1 MANKTK
7 RLSKKFRRYKR
18 AYINKTKQEANV
30 HETPPLASQIISD
43 DLFLAANVE
52 NAVHD
57 SFDSFPAG
65 TNVSEIAEK
74 ITTNI
79 KSSMSDIDLNQD
91 GMVSNSEYE
100 YNLRNR
106 KETFERRLAA
116 GSLVAA
122 VAIIFFV
129 LVTAYLSNNSVI
141 YEGLSGILIASISG
155 LLVIPAG
162 YAGIK
167 AFMNGRTDQIAIDN
181 TTAYQPPPPSQNG
194 LNERGM

>member
-1 MANKTK
+1 MANK
-7 RLSKKFRRYKR
+7 RSLQSKKFRRYKR
-18 AYINKTKQEANV
+18 KYVNKKRQEASV
-30 HETPPLASQIISD
+30 HETPPLASQLITD
-43 DLFLAANVE
+43 DLYLAANVE

-57 SFDSFPAG
+57 SVPEG
-65 TNVSEIAEK
+65 TNVAEIAEK
-74 ITTNI
+74 ITSNL

-91 GMVSNSEYE
+91 GTVSDGEFE
-100 YNLRNR
+100 LGLRDR

-116 GSLVAA
+116 AGLLGAL
-122 VAIIFFV
+122 AIIFFV
-129 LVTAYLSNNSVI
+129 LITAYISGNSVI

-167 AFMNGRTDQIAIDN
+167 AFMNGRTDQIAVDN
-181 TTAYQPPPPSQNG
+181 TTTYQPPPSQNG

>member
-1 MANKTK
+1 MANK
-7 RLSKKFRRYKR
+7 RSLQSKKFRRYKR
-18 AYINKTKQEANV
+18 KYVNKKRQEASV
-30 HETPPLASQIISD
+30 HETPPLASQFITD
-43 DLFLAANVE
+43 DLYLAANVE

-57 SFDSFPAG
+57 SVPQG

-74 ITTNI
+74 ITTKI

-91 GMVSNSEYE
+91 GTVSDGEFE
-100 YNLRNR
+100 LGLRDR

-116 GSLVAA
+116 AGLFGAL
-122 VAIIFFV
+122 AIIFFV
-129 LVTAYLSNNSVI
+129 LITSYISGDSTI

-167 AFMNGRTDQIAIDN
+167 AFMNGRTDQIAVDN
-181 TTAYQPPPPSQNG
+181 TTTYQPQPSQNG
-194 LNERGM
+194 LNERAM

>member
-1 MANKTK
+1 MANK
-7 RLSKKFRRYKR
+7 RSLQSKKFRRYKR
-18 AYINKTKQEANV
+18 KYVNKKRQEASV
-30 HETPPLASQIISD
+30 HETPPLASQFITD
-43 DLFLAANVE
+43 DLYLAANVE

-57 SFDSFPAG
+57 SVPEG

-74 ITTNI
+74 ITSNL

-91 GMVSNSEYE
+91 GMVSDGEYE
-100 YNLRNR
+100 YSLRNR

-116 GSLVAA
+116 GSLIAA
-122 VAIIFFV
+122 VAIVFFV
-129 LVTAYLSNNSVI
+129 LITSYLSKDSTI
-141 YEGLSGILIASISG
+141 YEGLSGILIATISG

-167 AFMNGRTDQIAIDN
+167 AFMNGKTDQIAVDN
-181 TTAYQPPPPSQNG
+181 TTSYQPPPPSQNG

>member
-1 MANKTK
+1 M
-7 RLSKKFRRYKR
+7 
-18 AYINKTKQEANV
+18 
-30 HETPPLASQIISD
+30 HETPPLASQVISD
-43 DLFLAANVE
+43 DLYLAASVE

-57 SFDSFPAG
+57 SVPQG

-74 ITTNI
+74 ITTKI

-91 GMVSNSEYE
+91 GTVSDGEFE
-100 YNLRNR
+100 LGLRDR

-116 GSLVAA
+116 AGLFGAL
-122 VAIIFFV
+122 AIIFFV
-129 LVTAYLSNNSVI
+129 LITSYISGDSVI

-167 AFMNGRTDQIAIDN
+167 AFMNGRTDQIAVDN
-181 TTAYQPPPPSQNG
+181 TTTYQPPPSQNG